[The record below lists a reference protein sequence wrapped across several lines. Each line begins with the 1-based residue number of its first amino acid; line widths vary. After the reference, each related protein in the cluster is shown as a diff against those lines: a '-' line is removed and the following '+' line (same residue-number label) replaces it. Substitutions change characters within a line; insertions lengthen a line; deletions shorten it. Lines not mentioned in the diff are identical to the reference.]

1 MPNAQKLEEVS
12 RIKELFDGNKAY
24 FVTDYQGLNVAEMTT
39 LRKKLRE
46 QNITFII
53 SKNTLVRVA
62 SEQADVAVIREHL
75 NGPTAIAFTKD
86 DAAVAAKILH
96 DSFKERELPRMK
108 VFVVEQE
115 VFSGGDIQKLADL
128 PTKDELLGM
137 IASAV
142 EAPVKNVAML
152 IDAFFQGL
160 LGVIE
165 ALAEKKKSEN

>member
-46 QNITFII
+46 QNIKFLIA
-53 SKNTLVRVA
+53 KNTLVRVA
-62 SEQADVAVIREHL
+62 SEQAGVAGIQEHL

-108 VFVVEQE
+108 VFVVEEE

>member
-1 MPNAQKLEEVS
+1 MPNAQKLEEVA
-12 RIKELFDGNKAY
+12 RIKELFESNNSY
-24 FVTDYQGLNVAEMTT
+24 FITDYQGLNVAEMTI

-46 QNITFII
+46 QDIKFLIA
-53 SKNTLVRVA
+53 KNTLIRAA
-62 SEQADVAVIREHL
+62 SEQAGVSGIQEHL
-75 NGPTAIAFTKD
+75 SGPTAIAFTKE

-108 VFVVEQE
+108 VFVVEKE
-115 VFSGGDIQKLADL
+115 VFSGDDIQKLADL
-128 PTKDELLGM
+128 PTKDELLGL

>member
-12 RIKELFDGNKAY
+12 RIKELFDGNNAY

-46 QNITFII
+46 QNIKFII
-53 SKNTLVRVA
+53 AKNTLVRVA
-62 SEQADVAVIREHL
+62 SEQAGVAGIGEHL

-108 VFVVEQE
+108 VFVVEEE

-142 EAPVKNVAML
+142 EAPVKNVAMV

>member
-46 QNITFII
+46 QNIKFII
-53 SKNTLVRVA
+53 AKNTLVRVA
-62 SEQADVAVIREHL
+62 SEQAGVAGIREHL

>member
-1 MPNAQKLEEVS
+1 MPNAQKLEEVA
-12 RIKELFDGNKAY
+12 RIKEMFVGNNAY

-39 LRKKLRE
+39 LRKNLRE
-46 QNITFII
+46 QNIKFII
-53 SKNTLVRVA
+53 AKNTLVRVA
-62 SEQADVAVIREHL
+62 SEQAGVAGIQEHL
-75 NGPTAIAFTKD
+75 NGPTAIAFTKE

-108 VFVVEQE
+108 VFVVEEE
-115 VFSGGDIQKLADL
+115 VFPGDDIQRLADL

-142 EAPVKNVAML
+142 EAPVKNVAVL
-152 IDAFFQGL
+152 VDAFFQGL

>member
-1 MPNAQKLEEVS
+1 MPNAQKLEEVA
-12 RIKELFDGNKAY
+12 RIKELFVGNNAY
-24 FVTDYQGLNVAEMTT
+24 FVTDYQGLNVAEMTI

-46 QNITFII
+46 QDIKFII
-53 SKNTLVRVA
+53 AKNTLVKVA
-62 SEQADVAVIREHL
+62 SEQAGVSGIAEHL
-75 NGPTAIAFTKD
+75 IGPTAIAFTKEN
-86 DAAVAAKILH
+86 AAVAAKILH

-108 VFVVEQE
+108 VFVVEEE

-128 PTKDELLGM
+128 PSKDELLGM
-137 IASAV
+137 IASVV

-152 IDAFFQGL
+152 VDAFFQGL

>member
-1 MPNAQKLEEVS
+1 MPNAQKLEEVA
-12 RIKELFDGNKAY
+12 RIKELFDGNNAY
-24 FVTDYQGLNVAEMTT
+24 FITDYQGLNVAEMTT
-39 LRKKLRE
+39 LRKNLRE
-46 QNITFII
+46 QNIKFII
-53 SKNTLVRVA
+53 AKNTLVRVA
-62 SEQADVAVIREHL
+62 SEQAGVAGIQEHL
-75 NGPTAIAFTKD
+75 NGPTAIAFTKK

-108 VFVVEQE
+108 VFVVEEE
-115 VFSGGDIQKLADL
+115 VFPGDDIQRLADL

-142 EAPVKNVAML
+142 EAPVKNVAVL
-152 IDAFFQGL
+152 VDAFFQGL

>member
-1 MPNAQKLEEVS
+1 MPNAQKLEEVA
-12 RIKELFDGNKAY
+12 RIKELFVGNNAY
-24 FVTDYQGLNVAEMTT
+24 FVTDYQGLNVAEMTI

-46 QNITFII
+46 QDIKFII
-53 SKNTLVRVA
+53 AKNTLVKVA
-62 SEQADVAVIREHL
+62 SEQAGVSGIAEHL
-75 NGPTAIAFTKD
+75 IGPTAIAFTKE

-108 VFVVEQE
+108 VFVVEEE

-128 PTKDELLGM
+128 PSKDELLGM
-137 IASAV
+137 IASVV

-152 IDAFFQGL
+152 VDAFFQGL

>member
-1 MPNAQKLEEVS
+1 MPNAQKLEEVA
-12 RIKELFDGNKAY
+12 RIKELFDGNNAY
-24 FVTDYQGLNVAEMTT
+24 FITDYQGLNVAEMTT
-39 LRKKLRE
+39 LRKNLRE
-46 QNITFII
+46 QNIKFII
-53 SKNTLVRVA
+53 AKNTLVRVA
-62 SEQADVAVIREHL
+62 SEQAGVAGIQEHL
-75 NGPTAIAFTKD
+75 NGPTAIAFTKE

-108 VFVVEQE
+108 VFVVEEE
-115 VFSGGDIQKLADL
+115 VFPGDDIQRLADL

-142 EAPVKNVAML
+142 EAPVKNVAVL
-152 IDAFFQGL
+152 VDAFFQGL

>member
-12 RIKELFDGNKAY
+12 RIKELFDGNNAY
-24 FVTDYQGLNVAEMTT
+24 FVTDYQGLNVTEMTI

-46 QNITFII
+46 QNIKFII
-53 SKNTLVRVA
+53 AKNTLVRVA
-62 SEQADVAVIREHL
+62 SEQAGVAGIGEHL

>member
-12 RIKELFDGNKAY
+12 RIKEMFDGNNAY
-24 FVTDYQGLNVAEMTT
+24 FITDYQGLNVAEMTT

-46 QNITFII
+46 QNIKFII
-53 SKNTLVRVA
+53 AKNTLVRVA
-62 SEQADVAVIREHL
+62 SEQAGVAGIREHL

-108 VFVVEQE
+108 VFVVEKE
-115 VFSGGDIQKLADL
+115 VFSGDDIQKLADL

-152 IDAFFQGL
+152 IAAFFQGL
-160 LGVIE
+160 LGAIE

>member
-12 RIKELFDGNKAY
+12 RIKELFDGNNAY

-46 QNITFII
+46 QNIKFII
-53 SKNTLVRVA
+53 AKNTLVRVA
-62 SEQADVAVIREHL
+62 SEQAGVAGIGEHL

-108 VFVVEQE
+108 VFVVEEE